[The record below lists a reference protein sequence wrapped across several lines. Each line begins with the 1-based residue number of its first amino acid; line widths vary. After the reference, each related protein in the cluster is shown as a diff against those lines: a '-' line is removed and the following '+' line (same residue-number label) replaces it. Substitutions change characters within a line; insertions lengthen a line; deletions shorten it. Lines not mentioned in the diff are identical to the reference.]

1 MNVEGSEFRSSR
13 SSHRLVIE
21 LLLLTD
27 ELVICHYEMLLPTS
41 DPWLY
46 SRVEVYYTYA
56 LINIASAFDTFIAYI
71 A

>member
-1 MNVEGSEFRSSR
+1 
-13 SSHRLVIE
+13 
-21 LLLLTD
+21 
-27 ELVICHYEMLLPTS
+27 MLLPTS